1 MGATTVAN
9 MPTSIN
15 EVILTTRHLVVCIL
29 FDLQRSSLSPR
40 IVDVAQVNQGRCLE
54 ESVQW
59 LENVERTH
67 LVLDS
72 GKLVLQK
79 MIGPKVFP
87 LT

>member
-1 MGATTVAN
+1 
-9 MPTSIN
+9 MPTSIKQ
-15 EVILTTRHLVVCIL
+15 VILTTRHLVVCIL

-54 ESVQW
+54 ESVQKFD
-59 LENVERTH
+59 NVDRTH